1 MTIAEALSQ
10 GLQVTVVGLLIVFS
24 VLIILMIVM
33 MLMKV
38 FFYNPTQPKQ
48 NQIKKTSA
56 PKVTKKSSETP
67 DDELM
72 AVISAAVAS
81 AMDESELIAV
91 LTAAVAASMNTS
103 TYNLKIKS
111 YRRVENHSPAWNKAG
126 LSDVINAR
134 F

>member
-1 MTIAEALSQ
+1 MTLSEALSQ

-24 VLIILMIVM
+24 VLIILMLVM

-38 FFYNPTQPKQ
+38 VFYNPTQPKKEK
-48 NQIKKTSA
+48 IKKA
-56 PKVTKKSSETP
+56 PTPKAKKSSKAP

-72 AVISAAVAS
+72 AVITAAVAS
-81 AMDESELIAV
+81 AMDETELVAV

-111 YRRVENHSPAWNKAG
+111 YRRVDNAAPAWNKAG
-126 LSDVINAR
+126 LRDVIDAR
-134 F
+134 I